1 MSRALLRPRARKAE
15 EPRSPGPSTRS
26 EAPRAAR
33 EGSDARAEPGAPGRG
48 GGDNAEAPRAPR
60 PAALVPRVRPRGR
73 APGRGESSE
82 LPSAL
87 PAPYRRSPPSLG
99 AAPRPAP
106 PPARPPEEDRLA
118 GSAASPG
125 PPPCAAARLPPPPR
139 AWPSAPE
146 GRGGSPFASRA
157 LFMAGSALCP
167 RAPNVTCSSR
177 CVTSPSCNGGG
188 GRGGWGQRAGCVL

>member
-87 PAPYRRSPPSLG
+87 PAPNRRSPPSLG

-106 PPARPPEEDRLA
+106 PPARPPEEDRSA

-125 PPPCAAARLPPPPR
+125 PPPCAAAKLPPAAPGLAQRPR
-139 AWPSAPE
+139 RA
-146 GRGGSPFASRA
+146 GRIPVCVSCPFYGWIRA
-157 LFMAGSALCP
+157 L
-167 RAPNVTCSSR
+167 
-177 CVTSPSCNGGG
+177 SPGAECDLLIAMCNKSLLQ
-188 GRGGWGQRAGCVL
+188 WWWW